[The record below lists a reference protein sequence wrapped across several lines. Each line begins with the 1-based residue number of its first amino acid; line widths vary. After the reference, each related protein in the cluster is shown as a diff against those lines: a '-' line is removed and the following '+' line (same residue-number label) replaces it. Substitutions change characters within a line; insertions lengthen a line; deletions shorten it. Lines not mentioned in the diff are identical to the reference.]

1 MKSNKGFTI
10 VELLI
15 VIVIIGILVG
25 IVIVTY
31 TGIQQRAQATA
42 VTDAISKYKRSIK
55 AWATS
60 ASYSTWPRET
70 DFTGAGNPAINTI
83 ASDSRYRDFI
93 RPVASSYGVTSSL
106 VWFYDN
112 DGDTAPSD
120 ASCNVTG
127 PGQGVS
133 IIIPGLAQE
142 TAQAIDTIK
151 DDGNLNCG
159 MIRFQTGGN
168 TVFQLALSETEF

>member
-1 MKSNKGFTI
+1 MKFNRGFTI

-15 VIVIIGILVG
+15 VIVVIGTLASL
-25 IVIVTY
+25 VIVAY
-31 TGIQQRAQATA
+31 NGIQQRAQAA
-42 VTDAISKYKRSIK
+42 AITDAIAKYKRSIRTY
-55 AWATS
+55 ATS

-93 RPVASSYGVTSSL
+93 RPVTNSYGVTSSL

-120 ASCNVTG
+120 SSCNLTG

-133 IIIPGLAQE
+133 IILPGLTQE
-142 TAQAIDTIK
+142 TAQSIDTIK